1 MAVITVGGGGASK
14 LLIIGAIIA
23 IIALVLYIRKNP
35 NFLKN
40 LMGGGAKIGAAVEGI
55 TRLSN
60 RMMCRRG
67 L

>member
-1 MAVITVGGGGASK
+1 VASINVGGGGGTSYI
-14 LLIIGAIIA
+14 LIIGAIIA
-23 IIALVLYIRKNP
+23 IVGLILFIRKNP

-55 TRLSN
+55 ARLSN

-67 L
+67 